1 MNEQRPL
8 GVLTRTSKLHRR
20 MQQHS
25 VDRPTN
31 GEDPSHS
38 DSSHDS
44 GQTREDGHRL
54 KKMYIRFGA
63 MIATSTLVM
72 FILMYFNTDA
82 WDHVR

>member
-8 GVLTRTSKLHRR
+8 GVLTRTSKLHRQ

-38 DSSHDS
+38 DSSQNS
-44 GQTREDGHRL
+44 GQTREDAGRL
-54 KKMYIRFGA
+54 EKMHIGSGR
-63 MIATSTLVM
+63 
-72 FILMYFNTDA
+72 
-82 WDHVR
+82 